1 MWCNLKK
8 KRKIQTFCIS
18 ARSQFIIIIIY
29 YVQDIEGQIFLWR
42 QNLAVTR

>member
-18 ARSQFIIIIIY
+18 ARSQFIIIIY